1 MSFFYFPLAIVLS
14 ERLRFRPSDYSFGI
28 LKSLSFSLNTQW
40 KPSTCCKSLTD
51 YIQLC
56 RVHLVMGIGRYK
68 YNYDKW
74 YLMYYI
80 LLQQA
85 CNASKQNKWVCLF
98 QKHVEY
104 EMTYPTICSRIET
117 RFIKFNML
125 IYNVNESSKS
135 NIKNINNSLVEL
147 YVQL

>member
-1 MSFFYFPLAIVLS
+1 
-14 ERLRFRPSDYSFGI
+14 
-28 LKSLSFSLNTQW
+28 
-40 KPSTCCKSLTD
+40 
-51 YIQLC
+51 
-56 RVHLVMGIGRYK
+56 
-68 YNYDKW
+68 
-74 YLMYYI
+74 MYYI

-104 EMTYPTICSRIET
+104 EMAYPTIGSRIET

-135 NIKNINNSLVEL
+135 NIKIINNSLVEL
-147 YVQL
+147 YVLL